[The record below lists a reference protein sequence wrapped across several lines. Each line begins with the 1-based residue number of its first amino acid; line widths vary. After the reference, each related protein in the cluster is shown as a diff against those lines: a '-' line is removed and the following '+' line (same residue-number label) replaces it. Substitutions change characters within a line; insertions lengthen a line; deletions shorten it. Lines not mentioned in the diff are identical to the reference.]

1 MKKQLDKIAAA
12 GGEAGEKQDPAVS
25 EKTDRIKILYATSE
39 LAPYAY
45 TGGLGDVS
53 ASLPPCLDRLG
64 AEIRVVMPCYRGIR
78 ERFGDRLHSAAQF
91 TVSLSWRRQ
100 DCEILEAEMD
110 GYILYLVRC
119 DYYYGRGALYGY
131 YDDAERFA
139 FFSLALLEMMEQ
151 VRFFP
156 DVLHTGDWQCAA
168 AQVYLE
174 CRFRG
179 SRAGYENIRGVHT
192 IHNIEYQGRF
202 SEGTLGDILG
212 LEDAS
217 ELLLDG
223 GGINLTRGAVL
234 CADAVTTVSRG
245 SLDDMLA
252 PGGGAGLGGLL
263 RENRGKL
270 FGITNGIDEELFDP
284 STDIVLPCRYS
295 AADMGGKMC
304 CKAELQRLL
313 GLGDRLDVPLF
324 AVVSRLTEQKGVGL
338 LLSIL
343 PELVE
348 RDIQIAVHGTGDG
361 EYELDLRD
369 ASRRFPGKIASV
381 LRFDPELAHLIYAG
395 ADAFIMPSRSEQCGL
410 SQMIASRYGT
420 VPIVHSVGGLRETVR
435 DYDAETGEGDG
446 FAFDGFSGEALL
458 GAVARAERLFRRDRS
473 AFTALGQ
480 RIMLRNFSWRSSGE
494 KYMQLYRM
502 VHGEAKTVRNEKT
515 KTVFNF

>member
-1 MKKQLDKIAAA
+1 MSSEKVEKIAAVA
-12 GGEAGEKQDPAVS
+12 GGEESAAAEKLKV
-25 EKTDRIKILYATSE
+25 LYATSE

-53 ASLPPCLDRLG
+53 ASLPPRLGRLG
-64 AEIRVVMPCYRGIR
+64 AEMRVVLPCYRGIR
-78 ERFGDRLHSAAQF
+78 ERLGDRLHSAAEF
-91 TVSLSWRRQ
+91 TVGLSWRRQ
-100 DCEILEAEMD
+100 DCEVLEAEMD
-110 GYILYLVRC
+110 GYILYLIRC
-119 DYYYGRGALYGY
+119 DYYFGRGALYGY

-139 FFSLALLEMMEQ
+139 FFSLALLEMMER
-151 VRFFP
+151 VGYFP
-156 DVLHTGDWQCAA
+156 DVLHTGEWQCAA
-168 AQVYLE
+168 AQVYLSR
-174 CRFRG
+174 RFRG
-179 SRAGYENIRGVHT
+179 IRAGYDGIRGVHT
-192 IHNIEYQGRF
+192 VHNIEYQGRF
-202 SEGTLGDILG
+202 SERALGDVFG
-212 LEDAS
+212 LEDAAD
-217 ELLLDG
+217 LLEYG

-252 PGGGAGLGGLL
+252 PGGGAGLGELL

-324 AVVSRLTEQKGVGL
+324 AVVSRLTEQKGIGL

-348 RDIQIAVHGTGDG
+348 RDIQIAVQGTGDG

-369 ASRRFPGKIASV
+369 AARRFPGKIASV

-420 VPIVHSVGGLRETVR
+420 VPIVHSVGGLCETVR
-435 DYDAETGEGDG
+435 DYDEGGGEGDG
-446 FAFDGFSGEALL
+446 FAFEGFSGEALL
-458 GAVARAERLFRRDRS
+458 GAVARAERLFRRDRA

-480 RIMLRNFSWRSSGE
+480 RIMQRDFSWHSSAE
-494 KYMQLYRM
+494 RYMQVYRR
-502 VHGEAKTVRNEKT
+502 VVQNER
-515 KTVFNF
+515 

>member
-53 ASLPPCLDRLG
+53 ASLPPCLGRLG

-78 ERFGDRLHSAAQF
+78 ERLGDRLHSAAQF

-202 SEGTLGDILG
+202 SESTLGDILG
-212 LEDAS
+212 LEEAS

-245 SLDDMLA
+245 SC
-252 PGGGAGLGGLL
+252 LL
-263 RENRGKL
+263 Y
-270 FGITNGIDEELFDP
+270 TSD
-284 STDIVLPCRYS
+284 
-295 AADMGGKMC
+295 AADDTPC

-324 AVVSRLTEQKGVGL
+324 AVVSRLTEQKGIGL

-348 RDIQIAVHGTGDG
+348 RDIQIAVQGTGDG

-369 ASRRFPGKIASV
+369 AARRFPGKIASV

-420 VPIVHSVGGLRETVR
+420 VPIVHSVGGLRETVC

-480 RIMLRNFSWRSSGE
+480 RIMLRDFSWHSSAE
-494 KYMQLYRM
+494 RYMQVYRR
-502 VHGEAKTVRNEKT
+502 VVQNER
-515 KTVFNF
+515 